1 MKFLGYDNVLCLSP
15 HPDDIEYSMMGTIMK
30 YSDTSFTVLCL
41 TGGGTKFLKAKC
53 LNSGY
58 TIDRQAEVR
67 NSWKENNIDNVKIL
81 FSDCEY
87 LEEKD
92 RDPGW
97 INYLEN
103 EYTKRYDYD
112 CILMPT
118 RDDSMFEHRFV
129 NGLAPALTRHH
140 PISIVE
146 YRTPS
151 TLNSWSANMFVDISA
166 LYDKKTKAL
175 KCFESQQE
183 KSYFS
188 KLALEMFHTNF
199 QCGKKG
205 MIKTEQ
211 FKIIELFVKE

>member
-1 MKFLGYDNVLCLSP
+1 VKFLGYDSVLCLSP
-15 HPDDIEYSMMGTIMK
+15 HPDDVEYSMMGTIMK
-30 YSDTSFTVLCL
+30 YDDTSFTVLCL
-41 TGGGTKFLKAKC
+41 TGGGTKFLKSRC
-53 LNSGY
+53 LNSGG
-58 TIDRQAEVR
+58 TADRHAEVR
-67 NSWKENNIDNVKIL
+67 NSWKEANIDNVKIL
-81 FSDCEY
+81 FSDCGY
-87 LEEKD
+87 MEEKD

-103 EYTKRYDYD
+103 EYIKRYDYD

-118 RDDSMFEHRFV
+118 KEDSMFEHRFV
-129 NGLAPALTRHH
+129 NGLGPALARHH

-151 TLNSWSANMFVDISA
+151 TLNSWSANMFVDIGA
-166 LYDKKTKAL
+166 FYDKKTKAL
-175 KCFESQQE
+175 KCFDSQKD

-211 FKIIELFVKE
+211 FKIIEFFAKE